1 MKKIIKTLMSILL
14 LQSSWAVYSLS
25 ASENLGIWRNTPSPI
40 QESLCEAMIDKI
52 NDPGLTSSALC
63 NCISETAGNG
73 GLDNLKIAEIAAS
86 CAILIRE
93 SQ

>member
-1 MKKIIKTLMSILL
+1 MKKIIKALMSILL

-25 ASENLGIWRNTPSPI
+25 ASETLGVWRNTPSHI
-40 QESLCEAMIDKI
+40 QESLCEAMIEKI
-52 NDPGLTSSALC
+52 NDPGLTSNALC

-93 SQ
+93 AH

>member
-1 MKKIIKTLMSILL
+1 MKKIIKALMSILL

-25 ASENLGIWRNTPSPI
+25 ASETLGVWRNTPSHI

-52 NDPGLTSSALC
+52 NDSGLTSNALC

-93 SQ
+93 AH